1 MKAGNTRVH
10 GKGSADADADA
21 DADVTGVTD
30 RLERE
35 LQRRQEERM
44 PGVPLRVWARGLLAR
59 SPRRAGEH

>member
-10 GKGSADADADA
+10 GKEAT
-21 DADVTGVTD
+21 DVTDVTD

-44 PGVPLRVWARGLLAR
+44 PGVPLREWARGLLAR
-59 SPRRAGEH
+59 SLRRGGEH